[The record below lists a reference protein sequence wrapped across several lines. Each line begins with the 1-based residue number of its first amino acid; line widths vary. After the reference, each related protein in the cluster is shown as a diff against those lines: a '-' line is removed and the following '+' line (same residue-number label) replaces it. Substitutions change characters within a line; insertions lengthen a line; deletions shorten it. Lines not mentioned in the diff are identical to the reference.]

1 MKIKARGES
10 RRITMTFTKETY
22 EALRDQSEKLG
33 YSIAEIARRVVDQ
46 GALAEVVRVTQHE
59 HREQLHANINQ
70 LHEKCIK
77 LLRDRADNMHG
88 WIAELRLDR
97 TAQEELIKQ
106 QGELI
111 KQQAEDIEGYA
122 QARVRDVVPGSTPG
136 TTV

>member
-1 MKIKARGES
+1 MKIKARGAS
-10 RRITMTFTKETY
+10 RRITISFTPTTY
-22 EALRDQSEKLG
+22 EALRKESEKLG
-33 YSIAEIARRVVDQ
+33 YSVAEIARRVVDQ
-46 GALAEVVRVTQHE
+46 GTIAEVVRATQHE
-59 HREQLHANINQ
+59 HREQLHAKINQ
-70 LHEKCIK
+70 LHEKYIK
-77 LLRDRADNMHG
+77 LLRDRAENMHG

-97 TAQEELIKQ
+97 TAQEKLIKQ